1 MKLSINY
8 KIRASKVLNLSVE
21 EIEEY
26 AKRVKGHL
34 NKCLLENDN
43 LTVNMIIQSVFIIQ
57 DINDKKLEQRAKEL
71 QVQNPVLRKYQK
83 DIRDLSALGMGS
95 TRISKELRIKFKV
108 NLSSSTIYR
117 FLKMEGVNE

>member
-8 KIRASKVLNLSVE
+8 KTRASKVLNLSIE

-34 NKCLLENDN
+34 NKCLLESDC
-43 LTVNMIIQSVFIIQ
+43 LTTNMIIQSVFIIQ
-57 DINDKKLEQRAKEL
+57 DINDKKLEQQAKEL

-83 DIRDLSALGMGS
+83 DIKDLSVLGMGS

-108 NLSSSTIYR
+108 NISSSTIYR
-117 FLKMEGVNE
+117 FLKMETVSE